1 MSGPDHHDDENGLV
15 NLAELSLNDL
25 PRLDDSVVANAIRLL
40 YERRRCGSEY
50 METFDQFNSG
60 P

>member
-1 MSGPDHHDDENGLV
+1 MSGPDHDDENGLV

-25 PRLDDSVVANAIRLL
+25 PGLDDSVVANAIRLL
-40 YERRRCGSEY
+40 HERRRGGVD
-50 METFDQFNSG
+50 ETFDQFNSG

>member
-1 MSGPDHHDDENGLV
+1 MSMPDHGDENGLL

-25 PRLDDSVVANAIRLL
+25 PGLDDSVVANAIRLL
-40 YERRRCGSEY
+40 YERRRCGMEY